1 MPRKKN
7 NFELTADLKKQ
18 HDLLQKSCDDFD
30 AGDEVEA
37 LNIATCLKILI
48 HDTKDLSALYF
59 QLGYQKYP
67 FLSRVS
73 QYLPEDLNSYSGLV
87 ESRMTAGKPT
97 KYMPQI
103 DKSTLEKTI
112 MFDDWWHEVVIDDL
126 NSLYSRKD
134 IILYLANKS
143 EGNRVDSNIKESS
156 EDLSALN
163 TISWCT
169 ISGEEQIDV
178 NDIIYPTVRAIA
190 QEVLDSFDVYH
201 KHIHNTTTQQKK
213 YAYNWTFKVY
223 NIRDKR
229 LFIIMAN
236 ENLNEDYFDTVF
248 KEVQRL
254 EDGYFSDR
262 EYYEV
267 FITQGNR
274 MTGSY
279 FLLNK

>member
-18 HDLLQKSCDDFD
+18 HDILQKSCEDYDS
-30 AGDEVEA
+30 GDQDKA
-37 LNIATCLKILI
+37 LNIATCLSLLL

-67 FLSRVS
+67 YLSRVS

-87 ESRMTAGKPT
+87 ESRMTAGEPS
-97 KYMPQI
+97 KYMPKI

-126 NSLYSRKD
+126 NNLYSRKD
-134 IILYLANKS
+134 IILNLENK
-143 EGNRVDSNIKESS
+143 VDSNITDSS
-156 EDLSALN
+156 TLN
-163 TISWCT
+163 TIDWCT
-169 ISGEEQIDV
+169 GSGEEQVDYNKILCA
-178 NDIIYPTVRAIA
+178 TVRTIA

-201 KHIHNTTTQQKK
+201 KHIHNTTTQQQK

-223 NIRDKR
+223 NIGDKR
-229 LFIIMAN
+229 LYIIVAN
-236 ENLNEDYFDTVF
+236 ENLEDDYFDTVF
-248 KEVQRL
+248 TKVQRF
-254 EDGYFSDR
+254 EDGYFSNR

-274 MTGSY
+274 VTGSY